1 MLPVLVHFLSRLI
14 PLWLG
19 LALPGAGL
27 LDLDP
32 VELGGERLVDVELVV
47 GLDLFTLGRL
57 DQDPLA
63 RLTNRQ
69 GLECS
74 GELPAVTC

>member
-1 MLPVLVHFLSRLI
+1 MLPVLVHLLPRLI

-32 VELGGERLVDVELVV
+32 VKLGGERLVDVELVA
-47 GLDLFTLGRL
+47 GLYLLALRRL
-57 DQDPLA
+57 NQDPLA

-69 GLECS
+69 GLEGS
-74 GELPAVTC
+74 SELPEVT

>member
-1 MLPVLVHFLSRLI
+1 MLPVLVHLLPRLI

-32 VELGGERLVDVELVV
+32 VKLGGERLVDVELVA
-47 GLDLFTLGRL
+47 GLYLLALRRL
-57 DQDPLA
+57 NQDPLA

-69 GLECS
+69 GLEGP
-74 GELPAVTC
+74 GELPAVT

>member
-1 MLPVLVHFLSRLI
+1 MLPVLVHLLPRLI

-32 VELGGERLVDVELVV
+32 VKLGGERLVDVELVA
-47 GLDLFTLGRL
+47 GLDLLALGRL
-57 DQDPLA
+57 DQYPLA

-69 GLECS
+69 RLEGS
-74 GELPAVTC
+74 SELPAVT

>member
-1 MLPVLVHFLSRLI
+1 MLPVLVNLLPRLI
-14 PLWLG
+14 PLGLG

-32 VELGGERLVDVELVV
+32 VKLGGERLVDVELVA
-47 GLDLFTLGRL
+47 GLYLLALRRL
-57 DQDPLA
+57 NQDPLA

-69 GLECS
+69 GLEGS
-74 GELPAVTC
+74 GELPEVT

>member
-1 MLPVLVHFLSRLI
+1 MLPVLVHLLPRLI

-32 VELGGERLVDVELVV
+32 VKLGGERLVDVELVAW
-47 GLDLFTLGRL
+47 LDLLALGRL
-57 DQDPLA
+57 DQDSLA

-69 GLECS
+69 GLEGP
-74 GELPAVTC
+74 GELPAVT

>member
-1 MLPVLVHFLSRLI
+1 MLPVLVHFLPRLI
-14 PLWLG
+14 PLRLG

-32 VELGGERLVDVELVV
+32 VKLGGERLVDVELVA
-47 GLDLFTLGRL
+47 GFDLLALRRL

-63 RLTNRQ
+63 RLTN
-69 GLECS
+69 
-74 GELPAVTC
+74 

>member
-1 MLPVLVHFLSRLI
+1 MLPVLVHLLPRLI

-19 LALPGAGL
+19 LTLPGAGL
-27 LDLDP
+27 LNLDP
-32 VELGGERLVDVELVV
+32 MKLGGKRLVDVELVA
-47 GLDLFTLGRL
+47 GLDLLALGRL

-69 GLECS
+69 GLEGS
-74 GELPAVTC
+74 GELPEII